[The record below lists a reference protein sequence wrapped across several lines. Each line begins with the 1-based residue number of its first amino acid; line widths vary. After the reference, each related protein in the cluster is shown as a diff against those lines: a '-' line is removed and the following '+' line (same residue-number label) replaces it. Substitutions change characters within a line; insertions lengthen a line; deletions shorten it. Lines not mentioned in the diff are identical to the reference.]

1 MKKINYEDLITK
13 SLQTLESIMLH
24 SDNEKL
30 QLEAAS
36 KILSTVARNKQF
48 IEDQENTQLTLD
60 FANKIRKEL
69 YGLEESEEN

>member
-1 MKKINYEDLITK
+1 MKPLKKVNYEDLITK

-36 KILSTVARNKQF
+36 KILSTVAKNKQF
-48 IEDQENTQLTLD
+48 IQNEEETQLELD
-60 FANKIRKEL
+60 FAIKMRKEI
-69 YGLEESEEN
+69 YGLEK

>member
-48 IEDQENTQLTLD
+48 IEDQENTQLNLD